1 MLKWL
6 KSTRAIDVKFSKLS
20 VEKITRAYLSA
31 NFNPQFSPRDFTYTI
46 GLIQGVDYFESVWLR
61 DEEWTQTN
69 RLINNSRHLTA
80 STWYIYDHKV
90 SWLTYIH
97 VGMQCERTCSS
108 GNITQ
113 GREII
118 GNCLFN
124 TFSVRILLKQLLF
137 DLDFYVLIVDEAQ
150 HIIYCSL
157 MRTLIIRTS
166 YVHRIILNT

>member
-1 MLKWL
+1 
-6 KSTRAIDVKFSKLS
+6 
-20 VEKITRAYLSA
+20 
-31 NFNPQFSPRDFTYTI
+31 
-46 GLIQGVDYFESVWLR
+46 
-61 DEEWTQTN
+61 
-69 RLINNSRHLTA
+69 
-80 STWYIYDHKV
+80 
-90 SWLTYIH
+90 
-97 VGMQCERTCSS
+97 MQCERTCSS

-157 MRTLIIRTS
+157 MRTSYHTYIVRTS
-166 YVHRIILNT
+166 YYTQHLVGSLFLIYCVTASATRDLEQKPLQTCQNMAHT